1 MSDAPR
7 MDVET
12 AHRKVVDGEALLI
25 CAYEDEERCQSVR
38 LEGSIMMKDLM
49 EQLPWLPREQELI
62 FYCA

>member
-7 MDVET
+7 MDVQT
-12 AHRKVVDGEALLI
+12 AHQKVVDGEALLI
-25 CAYEDEERCQSVR
+25 CAYEDDERCQSIR

-49 EQLPWLPREQELI
+49 EQLPWLPREQEFI